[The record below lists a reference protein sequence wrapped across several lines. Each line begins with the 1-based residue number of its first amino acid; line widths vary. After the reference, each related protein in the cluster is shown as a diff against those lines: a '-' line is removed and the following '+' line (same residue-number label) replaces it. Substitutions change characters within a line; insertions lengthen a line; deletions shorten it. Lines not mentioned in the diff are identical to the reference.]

1 MNNDEKL
8 MIEGFYPDGTPVLP
22 GTRLTDDAIRYIA
35 PLLADL
41 FAKAL
46 APEADRKS
54 GV

>member
-1 MNNDEKL
+1 MNDEKL

-22 GTRLTDDAIRYIA
+22 GTRLTDDAIHYIA

-46 APEADRKS
+46 AQEVDQKGR
-54 GV
+54 V